1 MIFNQLTSLKLPF
14 RLPWFKQHQLSW
26 WLEIQTIKPQCT
38 YYFGPFNS
46 KREAEQ
52 ARLDYTY
59 ELYMEQ
65 ATGFSFNI
73 SQTQPKQLT
82 ISAE

>member
-1 MIFNQLTSLKLPF
+1 MTTLP
-14 RLPWFKQHQLSW
+14 W
-26 WLEIQTIKPQCT
+26 WLEIKTQKPLCT

-46 KREAEQ
+46 KREAEK